1 RGDRV
6 LARGIARTV
15 RAAAADH
22 EAVET
27 GAGREGGRHVDGD
40 GLTGHDGAERAD
52 RSGEV
57 RHQGIV
63 AAAPIVVVDGSVT
76 VLVDVVPLEAGTTGA
91 GGVFSGSVT
100 LDPAR
105 LAGRGER
112 TAVGGA
118 VGAEERERGARH
130 GGAHRGG
137 VAAQVGEGGYIR
149 VDAGMVVEAVV
160 PARLRARLDEGVGR
174 GRQIERRGGPRGG

>member
-1 RGDRV
+1 MEPRPLRGDRV

-22 EAVET
+22 EAVEA
-27 GAGREGGRHVDGD
+27 GAGLERSGHVDGH
-40 GLTGHDGAERAD
+40 GLTRHDTAERAD

-57 RHQGIV
+57 RHEGIV
-63 AAAPIVVVDGSVT
+63 VGAPIVVVDGSVT

-91 GGVFSGSVT
+91 EGVVSGSVT

-105 LAGRGER
+105 VAERVER

-118 VGAEERERGARH
+118 VRAEERQRGARH
-130 GGAHRGG
+130 GGAHRGE
-137 VAAQVGEGGYIR
+137 VEAQVGEGGYIR
-149 VDAGMVVEAVV
+149 VDVES
-160 PARLRARLDEGVGR
+160 
-174 GRQIERRGGPRGG
+174 GGAP

>member
-1 RGDRV
+1 GVTDAG
-6 LARGIARTV
+6 LERT
-15 RAAAADH
+15 
-22 EAVET
+22 
-27 GAGREGGRHVDGD
+27 GHVDGHGRARD
-40 GLTGHDGAERAD
+40 DAAERGD

-105 LAGRGER
+105 LAERVER
-112 TAVGGA
+112 TAVGGS
-118 VGAEERERGARH
+118 VGAEERQRGARH
-130 GGAHRGG
+130 WGAHRG
-137 VAAQVGEGGYIR
+137 E
-149 VDAGMVVEAVV
+149 VEA
-160 PARLRARLDEGVGR
+160 
-174 GRQIERRGGPRGG
+174 Q